1 MDQNVGAVHGD
12 NHAFHNELR
21 RSLVHLVS
29 FQPGNEKPF
38 SVAAIPIVSVNGF
51 CYMISHSKV
60 FRQQDAANWQHRVIF
75 PDEIIVMLRI
85 EDVIIQGSLAAF
97 SVNTTAELPNP
108 VKFSE
113 QQVSHNQEV
122 HTVNFEGVMEPSLL
136 VRGRVTHVD
145 QTAFFHDCTPG
156 SFTALGSPVFNERSE
171 LVGICCRNDGVIGAL
186 NMNRIAEL
194 LSEINEDMVNMKTQ
208 GEKDCSGEPC
218 WLLNKVAGEMFN
230 TKFGWRFGSWDSQDW
245 N

>member
-136 VRGRVTHVD
+136 VRGRVTHYLRLCSIWRQ
-145 QTAFFHDCTPG
+145 QTK
-156 SFTALGSPVFNERSE
+156 
-171 LVGICCRNDGVIGAL
+171 
-186 NMNRIAEL
+186 
-194 LSEINEDMVNMKTQ
+194 EI
-208 GEKDCSGEPC
+208 
-218 WLLNKVAGEMFN
+218 EMHFS
-230 TKFGWRFGSWDSQDW
+230 SW
-245 N
+245 

>member
-136 VRGRVTHVD
+136 VRGR
-145 QTAFFHDCTPG
+145 
-156 SFTALGSPVFNERSE
+156 
-171 LVGICCRNDGVIGAL
+171 
-186 NMNRIAEL
+186 
-194 LSEINEDMVNMKTQ
+194 KTQ

>member
-1 MDQNVGAVHGD
+1 MHVKNHDLVKYNALFMLQNVGAVHGD

-136 VRGRVTHVD
+136 VRGRVT
-145 QTAFFHDCTPG
+145 
-156 SFTALGSPVFNERSE
+156 
-171 LVGICCRNDGVIGAL
+171 
-186 NMNRIAEL
+186 
-194 LSEINEDMVNMKTQ
+194 
-208 GEKDCSGEPC
+208 
-218 WLLNKVAGEMFN
+218 
-230 TKFGWRFGSWDSQDW
+230 
-245 N
+245 